1 MRGLITKQ
9 TEKAEDR
16 NLVAMLG
23 LNLVLLAFFIMLTT
37 LSDFQEEKADSAIE
51 SINQTFEARLQRPS
65 AKYEQTLAESVSSD
79 QVIDEIGTLFSETLP
94 DVEVVESSTQTA
106 LRIILPL
113 ANVFPSV
120 VSDSSD
126 AAAPSQALLAS
137 RLRAAL
143 SRYENKGGTS
153 EITLLYGLGAN
164 QTLKGRGNL
173 VTRRLDRL
181 VGVFEEAGHLA
192 NQLAVGVEQGYAD
205 QFIIVIRLFTGQNSL
220 FEEPSS

>member
-37 LSDFQEEKADSAIE
+37 LSDFQEDKAESAIE
-51 SINQTFEARLQRPS
+51 SINQTFEARLQRPT

-113 ANVFPSV
+113 ASVFPSV
-120 VSDSSD
+120 VSDSSE
-126 AAAPSQALLAS
+126 ATSPSESQALLAS

-143 SRYENKGGTS
+143 SRYEDKGGTS

-181 VGVFEEAGHLA
+181 VGVFEEAGHPRISLA
-192 NQLAVGVEQGYAD
+192 SVLSRAMRIN
-205 QFIIVIRLFTGQNSL
+205 F
-220 FEEPSS
+220 SS